1 MGKTD
6 TIKAQ
11 EIVSNSKSNLV
22 SNTPYHENSF
32 IYRTTNEQINKYQDF
47 LKNRENTL
55 SIIASGNQIL
65 NTIYEG
71 TKNITGFDISTFPKY
86 YLELQI
92 AALNTFGLKDYINFI
107 YGDIDDEEFD
117 DMYYTI
123 NPILDKESREFWDGL
138 LNFFDFSE
146 ITASTLFSNEI
157 VFPRNI
163 TKKNIYLQNEENYEK
178 THRAF
183 MEAQMENEYQYE
195 HLMVYYTFRYFMRA
209 FYDNNLLEKAQFAV
223 ASFLMVRDMDVMVWM
238 KNGQKFDLQD
248 RIETTKVYAKEVE
261 HSEENIEMLGE
272 SFLFEDVFSVK
283 GLLAQI
289 M

>member
-1 MGKTD
+1 MGKID

-71 TKNITGFDISTFPKY
+71 TKNITGFDISTFPRY

-92 AALNTFGLKDYINFI
+92 AALNIFGLKDYINFI

-123 NPILDKESREFWDGL
+123 NPILEKESREFWDGL

-157 VFPRNI
+157 VSPRNVI
-163 TKKNIYLQNEENYEK
+163 EKNIYLQSEENYQRLK
-178 THRAF
+178 NNI
-183 MEAQMENEYQYE
+183 QQVNLEYITGDIFSLAKKLDTEYDFIN
-195 HLMVYYTFRYFMRA
+195 LSSIIYY
-209 FYDNNLLEKAQFAV
+209 N
-223 ASFLMVRDMDVMVWM
+223 
-238 KNGQKFDLQD
+238 DLN
-248 RIETTKVYAKEVE
+248 KYK
-261 HSEENIEMLGE
+261 EMLETLPLMDNGE
-272 SFLFEDVFSVK
+272 ALTYLYKIKSFSQKQDFFPNCDFHSFDNDSGVMIYTKRVNN
-283 GLLAQI
+283 
-289 M
+289 